1 MWLFF
6 PFGFVSVVQKP
17 SDPKGVL
24 CVRARDRKSLEQLG
38 RQMSAL
44 GPIEETW
51 GTDYPFRARVDGLE
65 FGRFVSAY
73 LAGLDVPN
81 FKDAATEQHGVAYH
95 DACFDVWEAM
105 TRIAPRKPYA
115 RKPPSG
121 AIGGQ
126 TPSRSVRG
134 AE

>member
-6 PFGFVSVVQKP
+6 PFGFVSVVQKH

-65 FGRFVSAY
+65 FGRFVSHY
-73 LAGLDVPN
+73 LANLDVPN
-81 FKDAATEQHGVAYH
+81 FKHAASEQHGFAYH
-95 DACFDVWEAM
+95 DACYDVWEVM
-105 TRIAPRKPYA
+105 THIAPRPPYT
-115 RKPPSG
+115 RKPPVS
-121 AIGGQ
+121 A
-126 TPSRSVRG
+126 
-134 AE
+134 